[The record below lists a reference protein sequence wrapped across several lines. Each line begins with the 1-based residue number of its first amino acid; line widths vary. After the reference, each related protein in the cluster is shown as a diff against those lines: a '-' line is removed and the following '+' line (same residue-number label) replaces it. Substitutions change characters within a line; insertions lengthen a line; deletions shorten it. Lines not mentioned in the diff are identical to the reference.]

1 MNTVMEG
8 KMKLAKH
15 IQYTHR
21 TEHPTIRKV
30 YLTLNQERKCFMVS
44 ETISRVLKKYHRI
57 LWQNETIQS
66 LNLF

>member
-8 KMKLAKH
+8 KMKRAKH
-15 IQYTHR
+15 IHTHR
-21 TEHPTIRKV
+21 TEHPTIWKV
-30 YLTLNQERKCFMVS
+30 YLTINQERKCFMVS
-44 ETISRVLKKYHRI
+44 ETISRVLKKYLRI